1 MPLLDRAMRQ
11 SLEYSRSRRSRYGG
25 SRALRGSGSE
35 TRGTFPRVFCILT
48 AYAASVEIYRRI
60 KMDGVRQQH
69 DERGEHEKKNVAL
82 SSVVAAVFLTGMKLV
97 VGVLTGSL
105 GIIAEALHSGLDLVA
120 AIVTYVAVRV
130 SGRPPDSEHHYGH
143 GKVENL
149 SALIQT
155 LLLLAT
161 CVWIIYEAISRLFF
175 RHVEVDVTYW
185 SFLVMGISIIVDF
198 TRSRALMRTAKK
210 HGSQALEADALHFS
224 TDIWSSCVVIAG
236 LAGVMLGDRL
246 HDSAP
251 TAAHWL
257 YRSDAIAALG
267 VSVIVIYVSYRL
279 GQRTIAVL
287 MDRAPR
293 GMTDSVRQAMAKLPG
308 VSDVRQVRVRQSGPA
323 TFVDL
328 VLSVNADTSVERAH
342 SIAAEAENMLHQLV
356 PKSDVMVH
364 VEPCAPNGTG
374 SVETI
379 RGIAAAHGVD
389 VHDLIIRDVNGR
401 QTLEMHAEVPDDLS
415 VDDAHE
421 RVSAMEQSVM
431 REIPGI
437 QDVVVHIE
445 PSSDKTIC
453 QPAAESLSR
462 TIQEVIDQLRTQY
475 PSLRDCHSVSI
486 TSDSSSRLGLSFHCT
501 VSPDLSIA
509 EAHDL
514 TTSIEA
520 FLHGQFPDLE
530 QILIHVEPHQGV

>member
-1 MPLLDRAMRQ
+1 MENVRQ
-11 SLEYSRSRRSRYGG
+11 S
-25 SRALRGSGSE
+25 
-35 TRGTFPRVFCILT
+35 
-48 AYAASVEIYRRI
+48 
-60 KMDGVRQQH
+60 Q

-82 SSVVAAVFLTGMKLV
+82 SSVVAAIFLTSMKLV
-97 VGVLTGSL
+97 VGLLTGSL
-105 GIIAEALHSGLDLVA
+105 GILAEAAHSGLDLIA
-120 AIVTYVAVRV
+120 AVVTFLAVRV

-149 SALIQT
+149 SALIET

-175 RHVEVDVTYW
+175 ENVLVKVSIW
-185 SFLVMGISIIVDF
+185 SFVVMGISIVVDV

-224 TDIWSSCVVIAG
+224 TDVWSSCVVIVG
-236 LAGVMLGDRL
+236 LAGILLADRL
-246 HDSAP
+246 HESAP

-257 YRSDAIAALG
+257 YRADAIAALG
-267 VSVIVIYVSYRL
+267 VSAIVIYVSYRL
-279 GQRTIAVL
+279 GQRTVAVL
-287 MDRAPR
+287 MDRAPK
-293 GMTDSVRQAMAKLPG
+293 GMSDSVRQAMAKLPG
-308 VSDVRQVRVRQSGPA
+308 VSDVKQVRVRQSGPS

-328 VLSVNADTSVERAH
+328 VLSVKADTSVERAH
-342 SIAAEAENMLHQLV
+342 VIAAEAENMVHQLV

-374 SVETI
+374 PAETI

-389 VHDLIIRDVNGR
+389 VHDLIFRDVNGR
-401 QTLEMHAEVPDDLS
+401 QTLEMHAEVPDNLS
-415 VDDAHE
+415 VDHAHE
-421 RVSAMEQSVM
+421 RVTAMEQSLL
-431 REIPGI
+431 REIPAI

-445 PSSDKTIC
+445 PSSDKSVC
-453 QPAAESLSR
+453 QPAAESLSPA
-462 TIQEVIDQLRTQY
+462 IQEAIDHLRKEY

-486 TSDSSSRLGLSFHCT
+486 TSDSSNRLGLSFHCT

-514 TTSIEA
+514 TTRIEI
-520 FLHGQFPDLE
+520 FLHGKFPDLV
-530 QILIHVEPHQGV
+530 QVIIHVEPQE

>member
-1 MPLLDRAMRQ
+1 MENVSQ
-11 SLEYSRSRRSRYGG
+11 S
-25 SRALRGSGSE
+25 
-35 TRGTFPRVFCILT
+35 P
-48 AYAASVEIYRRI
+48 
-60 KMDGVRQQH
+60 

-82 SSVVAAVFLTGMKLV
+82 SSVVAAVFLTIMKLV
-97 VGVLTGSL
+97 VGLLTHSL
-105 GIIAEALHSGLDLVA
+105 GLQAEAAHSGLDLIA
-120 AIVTYVAVRV
+120 AVVTFLAVRV
-130 SGRPPDSEHHYGH
+130 SGRPPDSQHHYGH

-149 SALIQT
+149 SALIET

-175 RHVEVDVTYW
+175 ENVLVTVTYW
-185 SFLVMGISIIVDF
+185 SFLVMGISILIDV
-198 TRSRALMRTAKK
+198 TRSRALMRAAKK
-210 HGSQALEADALHFS
+210 HGSQALEADALHFA
-224 TDIWSSCVVIAG
+224 TDVWSSCVVIAG
-236 LAGVMLGDRL
+236 LGGVLLADRL
-246 HDSAP
+246 HSSAP

-257 YRSDAIAALG
+257 YRADAIAALG
-267 VSVIVIYVSYRL
+267 VSAIVIYVSYRL
-279 GQRTIAVL
+279 GYRTVAVL
-287 MDRAPR
+287 MDRAPK
-293 GMTDSVRQAMAKLPG
+293 GMSDSVRQAMAELPG
-308 VSDVRQVRVRQSGPA
+308 VFEVKQVRVRQSGPS

-342 SIAAEAENMLHQLV
+342 GIAAEAENTVHQLV

-374 SVETI
+374 PVETI

-389 VHDLIIRDVNGR
+389 VHDIVLRDVNGR
-401 QTLEMHAEVPDDLS
+401 QTLEMHGEVPDDLS

-431 REIPGI
+431 RELPAI

-453 QPAAESLSR
+453 QPAAESVSPA
-462 TIQEVIDQLRTQY
+462 IQEALDHLRAEY

-486 TSDSSSRLGLSFHCT
+486 TRDSRNRLGLTFHCT
-501 VSPDLSIA
+501 VSPDLGIA

-514 TTSIEA
+514 TTSIES
-520 FLHGQFPDLE
+520 FLQGQFPDLL
-530 QILIHVEPHQGV
+530 QIIIHVEPQE

>member
-1 MPLLDRAMRQ
+1 MENVRQ
-11 SLEYSRSRRSRYGG
+11 S
-25 SRALRGSGSE
+25 
-35 TRGTFPRVFCILT
+35 P
-48 AYAASVEIYRRI
+48 
-60 KMDGVRQQH
+60 
-69 DERGEHEKKNVAL
+69 DESSEHEKKNVAL
-82 SSVVAAVFLTGMKLV
+82 SSVVAALCLTSMKLV
-97 VGVLTGSL
+97 VGLLTHSL
-105 GIIAEALHSGLDLVA
+105 GLLAEAAHSGLDLIA
-120 AIVTYVAVRV
+120 AIVTFLAVRV

-149 SALIQT
+149 SALIET

-175 RHVEVDVTYW
+175 ENVLVRVTYW
-185 SFLVMGISIIVDF
+185 SFLVMGISILIDV

-224 TDIWSSCVVIAG
+224 TDVWSSCVVIAG
-236 LAGVMLGDRL
+236 LAGVLLGDRL
-246 HDSAP
+246 HASAP

-257 YRSDAIAALG
+257 YRADAIAALG
-267 VSVIVIYVSYRL
+267 VSVIVIYVSFRL
-279 GQRTIAVL
+279 GQRTVAAL
-287 MDRAPR
+287 MDRAPG
-293 GMTDSVRQAMAKLPG
+293 GMADSVQEAMAKLHG
-308 VSDVRQVRVRQSGPA
+308 VSDVRQVRVRQSGPSI
-323 TFVDL
+323 FVDL

-342 SIAAEAENMLHQLV
+342 GIAAEAENMVHQLL

-364 VEPCAPNGTG
+364 VEPCAPDGTG

-389 VHDLIIRDVNGR
+389 VHDLILRDVNGR

-421 RVSAMEQSVM
+421 RVSAMEESVM

-445 PSSDKTIC
+445 PNSDKTVC
-453 QPAAESLSR
+453 QPAAESLSPA
-462 TIQEVIDQLRTQY
+462 IQEAIEHLRTEY

-501 VSPDLSIA
+501 VSPDLGIA

-514 TTSIEA
+514 TTNIEA
-520 FLHGQFPDLE
+520 FLHDRFPDLA
-530 QILIHVEPHQGV
+530 QILIHVEPQE

>member
-1 MPLLDRAMRQ
+1 MEDVSQ
-11 SLEYSRSRRSRYGG
+11 S
-25 SRALRGSGSE
+25 
-35 TRGTFPRVFCILT
+35 
-48 AYAASVEIYRRI
+48 
-60 KMDGVRQQH
+60 Q
-69 DERGEHEKKNVAL
+69 DERGEREKKNVAL
-82 SSVVAAVFLTGMKLV
+82 SSVVAAVFLTTMKLV
-97 VGVLTGSL
+97 VGLLTGSL

-120 AIVTYVAVRV
+120 AVVTFLAVRV
-130 SGRPPDSEHHYGH
+130 SGRPPDSEHQYGH

-175 RHVEVDVTYW
+175 QHVEVRVTYW
-185 SFLVMGISIIVDF
+185 SFLVMGISIVVDV
-198 TRSRALMRTAKK
+198 TRSRALMRAAKK

-224 TDIWSSCVVIAG
+224 TDVWSSCVVIAG
-236 LAGVMLGDRL
+236 LGGVLLADRL

-257 YRSDAIAALG
+257 YRADAIAALG

-279 GQRTIAVL
+279 GYRTIAVL
-287 MDRAPR
+287 MDRAPK
-293 GMTDSVRQAMAKLPG
+293 GMSDSVRQGMAKLPG
-308 VSDVRQVRVRQSGPA
+308 VSDVKQVRVRQSGPS

-342 SIAAEAENMLHQLV
+342 GIAAEAEDMVHHLV

-364 VEPCAPNGTG
+364 VEPCEASGTG
-374 SVETI
+374 PVETI

-389 VHDLIIRDVNGR
+389 VHDLILRDVSGR

-421 RVSAMEQSVM
+421 RVSAVEESVM
-431 REIPGI
+431 RELPGI

-445 PSSDKTIC
+445 PSSDKAVC
-453 QPAAESLSR
+453 QPAAESLSPA
-462 TIQEVIDQLRTQY
+462 IQEAIDHLRTEY

-486 TSDSSSRLGLSFHCT
+486 TRDSRNRLGLTFHCT
-501 VSPDLSIA
+501 VSPDLGIA

-514 TTSIEA
+514 TTSIET
-520 FLHGQFPDLE
+520 FLQGRFPDLL
-530 QILIHVEPHQGV
+530 QIIIHVEPQE

>member
-1 MPLLDRAMRQ
+1 MP
-11 SLEYSRSRRSRYGG
+11 
-25 SRALRGSGSE
+25 
-35 TRGTFPRVFCILT
+35 P
-48 AYAASVEIYRRI
+48 ASKSTWRI
-60 KMDGVRQQH
+60 KMDSVRQQH

-149 SALIQT
+149 SALIET

-175 RHVEVDVTYW
+175 HHVEVDVTYW
-185 SFLVMGISIIVDF
+185 SFLVMGISIIIDF

-257 YRSDAIAALG
+257 YRADAIAALG

-293 GMTDSVRQAMAKLPG
+293 GMSDSVRQAMAKLPG
-308 VSDVRQVRVRQSGPA
+308 VSEVKQVRVRQSGPS
-323 TFVDL
+323 TFVDM
-328 VLSVNADTSVERAH
+328 VLSVKSDTSVEKAH
-342 SIAAEAENMLHQLV
+342 GVAAEAENLVHQLV

-364 VEPCAPNGTG
+364 VEPCAPDGTG
-374 SVETI
+374 PVEII
-379 RGIAAAHGVD
+379 RGIAAAHGVE
-389 VHDLIIRDVNGR
+389 VHDIVIREVTGR
-401 QTLEMHAEVPDDLS
+401 QTLEMHAEVPGDLS
-415 VDDAHE
+415 VDQAHE
-421 RVSAMEQSVM
+421 LVSTVEQSLI
-431 REIPGI
+431 RGI
-437 QDVVVHIE
+437 TGVQDVVVHIE
-445 PSSDKTIC
+445 PSSTERIC
-453 QPAAESLSR
+453 QPADESPAAA
-462 TIQEVIDQLRTQY
+462 IQGAMELLRRDY

-486 TSDSSSRLGLSFHCT
+486 TSDDRNRLGLSFHCT

-509 EAHDL
+509 EAHEL
-514 TTSIEA
+514 TTRIET
-520 FLHGQFPDLE
+520 FLRSRFPDLA
-530 QILIHVEPHQGV
+530 QILIHVEPHQKV

>member
-1 MPLLDRAMRQ
+1 MENVRQ
-11 SLEYSRSRRSRYGG
+11 S
-25 SRALRGSGSE
+25 
-35 TRGTFPRVFCILT
+35 
-48 AYAASVEIYRRI
+48 
-60 KMDGVRQQH
+60 Q
-69 DERGEHEKKNVAL
+69 DERGEREKKNVAL

-97 VGVLTGSL
+97 VGLLTGSL
-105 GIIAEALHSGLDLVA
+105 GILAEAAHSGLDLIA
-120 AIVTYVAVRV
+120 AVVTFLAVRV

-149 SALIQT
+149 SALIET

-161 CVWIIYEAISRLFF
+161 CVWIIYEAIKRLFF
-175 RHVEVDVTYW
+175 EDVLVTVTYW
-185 SFLVMGISIIVDF
+185 SFVVMGISIVVDI

-224 TDIWSSCVVIAG
+224 TDVWSSCVVIAG
-236 LAGVMLGDRL
+236 LAGVLLGDRL
-246 HDSAP
+246 HTTAP

-257 YRSDAIAALG
+257 YRADAIAALG
-267 VSVIVIYVSYRL
+267 VAIIVIYVSYRL

-287 MDRAPR
+287 LDRAPK
-293 GMTDSVRQAMAKLPG
+293 GMSSAVRQGMAKLPG
-308 VSDVRQVRVRQSGPA
+308 VSDVKQVRVRQSGPS

-328 VLSVNADTSVERAH
+328 VLSVKADTSVERAH
-342 SIAAEAENMLHQLV
+342 CIAAEAENLVHQLV
-356 PKSDVMVH
+356 PKSEVMVH
-364 VEPCAPNGTG
+364 VEPCAPNGMG
-374 SVETI
+374 PVETI
-379 RGIAAAHGVD
+379 HGVAAAHGVD
-389 VHDLIIRDVNGR
+389 VHDLILRDVNGR
-401 QTLEMHAEVPDDLS
+401 QTLEMHAEVPDNLS

-421 RVSAMEQSVM
+421 RISAMEQSLL
-431 REIPGI
+431 REMPAI

-445 PSSDKTIC
+445 PSSDKSIC
-453 QPAAESLSR
+453 QPAAESLSPA
-462 TIQEVIDQLRTQY
+462 IQEAIDHLRREY

-514 TTSIEA
+514 TTRIEV

-530 QILIHVEPHQGV
+530 QILIHVEPQK